1 MMSNSTDSSKKPWYR
16 CLSNYQ
22 WIVLIVASLG
32 WIFDVFEGQIF
43 VASMREAMPSLLPQ
57 DLPPN
62 EIGGLVNF
70 WNNTALGFFLFGGA
84 VGGVF
89 FGAMSDRIGRSKTM
103 IITILF
109 YSIFTSIS
117 AFAQTPWQMV
127 GLRFL
132 VALGVGGEWAV
143 ASAMLAEVMPKRIR
157 PITSSIFH
165 ASSVFGTL
173 LAAAA
178 GAYIVGNPEL
188 GENAWRWGFAIGALP
203 AALTIWI
210 RLKLK
215 EPEQWVQMRKRSKQE
230 GQAKPGRIPDLFK
243 GAHLRSTLV
252 GVSLASIGL
261 VTFWGVHIYGKNALL
276 EHARNQVLIAENLS
290 LDAPPDILS
299 ITLNKPD
306 YKQAMKKAEMLS
318 MVLNTIGGG
327 LGLVLFGWISTKLGR
342 KGAFVFYHIG
352 AFIVALLMFNVFI
365 KTTAPTPVLLM
376 GMLPVFGFFT
386 VGMHAGYAV
395 YFPEIYP
402 THLRGLGS
410 GFCFNMGRVAT
421 GLAILLIGWL
431 QRPSEQGG
439 LEMSIIQTANYLS
452 WLFPVGIVVV
462 LFARETNEQELLE

>member
-1 MMSNSTDSSKKPWYR
+1 MQSSPESESKPWYTI
-16 CLSNYQ
+16 LSNYQ
-22 WIVLIVASLG
+22 WTVLIVASLG

-43 VASMREAMPSLLPQ
+43 VVSMREAMPSLLPE
-57 DLPPN
+57 DLPAN
-62 EIGGLVNF
+62 EVGGLINF

-84 VGGVF
+84 LGGVL

-109 YSIFTSIS
+109 YSLFTSIS

-143 ASAMLAEVMPKRIR
+143 ASAMIAEVMPNRVR

-178 GAYIVGNPEL
+178 GAYVVGNPEL
-188 GENAWRWGFAIGALP
+188 GESAWRWGFALGALP

-215 EPEQWVQMRKRSKQE
+215 EPDQWVKMQQRSKE
-230 GQAKPGRIPDLFK
+230 ESRIKPGSIPDLFK
-243 GAHLRSTLV
+243 GRQLRSTLV
-252 GVSLASIGL
+252 GVSLSSIGL

-276 EHARNQVLIAENLS
+276 EHARSEALAADGILESSPAAVVNQTLEKPENK
-290 LDAPPDILS
+290 A
-299 ITLNKPD
+299 
-306 YKQAMKKAEMLS
+306 AMKKAEMLS
-318 MVLNTIGGG
+318 MVLNTLGGG

-342 KGAFVFYHIG
+342 KGAFVFYHVG
-352 AFIVALLMFNVFI
+352 AFLVALLMFNI
-365 KTTAPTPVLLM
+365 LIERAQSPPILLM
-376 GMLPVFGFFT
+376 CMLPVFGFFT
-386 VGMHAGYAV
+386 LGMHAGYAV

-421 GLAILLIGWL
+421 GFGILLIGWL
-431 QRPSEQGG
+431 QRPAEQGG
-439 LEMSIIQTANYLS
+439 FEWSIIQTANYLS
-452 WLFPVGIVVV
+452 WLYLAGIFIV
-462 LFARETNEQELLE
+462 LFARETNKQDLLE

>member
-1 MMSNSTDSSKKPWYR
+1 MSSSSEPVSRPWYKV
-16 CLSNYQ
+16 LSNYQ
-22 WIVLIVASLG
+22 WTVLIVASLG

-43 VASMREAMPSLLPQ
+43 VASMREAMPSLLPE
-57 DLPPN
+57 DLPAN
-62 EIGGLVNF
+62 ELSGLANF
-70 WNNTALGFFLFGGA
+70 WNNAALGFFLFGGA
-84 VGGVF
+84 VGGVL
-89 FGAMSDRIGRSKTM
+89 FGAMSDRIGRSRTM

-109 YSIFTSIS
+109 YSIFTSLS

-143 ASAMLAEVMPKRIR
+143 ASAMIAEVMPNRVR

-178 GAYIVGNPEL
+178 GAFVVGNPEL
-188 GENAWRWGFAIGALP
+188 GENAWRWGFALGALP

-215 EPEQWVQMRKRSKQE
+215 EPDQWVKMQERSKE
-230 GQAKPGRIPDLFK
+230 EPKIKPGSIPDLFK
-243 GAHLRSTLV
+243 GRQLRSTLV
-252 GVSLASIGL
+252 GVSLSSIGL

-276 EHARNQVLIAENLS
+276 EHARGEALAADGLSASAPAALVNQ
-290 LDAPPDILS
+290 
-299 ITLNKPD
+299 TLEKPQNKA
-306 YKQAMKKAEMLS
+306 AMKRAEMLS
-318 MVLNTIGGG
+318 MALNTLGGG

-342 KGAFVFYHIG
+342 KGAFLFYHIG
-352 AFIVALLMFNVFI
+352 AFAVAWLMFNVLI
-365 KTTAPTPVLLM
+365 ERAQSPPILLM

-386 VGMHAGYAV
+386 LGMHAGYAV

-421 GLAILLIGWL
+421 GFCILLIGWL
-431 QRPSEQGG
+431 QRPAEQGG
-439 LEMSIIQTANYLS
+439 YEWSIIQTANYLS
-452 WLFPVGIVVV
+452 WLYLAGIFIV
-462 LFARETNEQELLE
+462 LFARETNEQDLLE

>member
-1 MMSNSTDSSKKPWYR
+1 
-16 CLSNYQ
+16 
-22 WIVLIVASLG
+22 
-32 WIFDVFEGQIF
+32 
-43 VASMREAMPSLLPQ
+43 MREAMPSLLPE
-57 DLPPN
+57 DLPAN
-62 EIGGLVNF
+62 EVGGLINF

-84 VGGVF
+84 LGGVL

-109 YSIFTSIS
+109 YSLFTSLS
-117 AFAQTPWQMV
+117 AFAHTPWQMV

-143 ASAMLAEVMPKRIR
+143 ASAMIAEVMPNRVR

-188 GENAWRWGFAIGALP
+188 GENAWRWGFALGALP

-215 EPEQWVQMRKRSKQE
+215 EPDQWVKMQQRSKE
-230 GQAKPGRIPDLFK
+230 ESRIKPGSIPDLFK
-243 GAHLRSTLV
+243 GRQLRSTLV
-252 GVSLASIGL
+252 GVSLSSIGL

-276 EHARNQVLIAENLS
+276 EHARSEALAADGILESSPAAIVNQTLEKPENK
-290 LDAPPDILS
+290 A
-299 ITLNKPD
+299 
-306 YKQAMKKAEMLS
+306 AMKKAEMLS
-318 MVLNTIGGG
+318 MVLNTLGGG

-342 KGAFVFYHIG
+342 KGAFVFYHVG
-352 AFIVALLMFNVFI
+352 AFLVALLMFNI
-365 KTTAPTPVLLM
+365 LIERAQSPPILLM
-376 GMLPVFGFFT
+376 CMLPVFGFFT
-386 VGMHAGYAV
+386 LGMHAGYAV

-421 GLAILLIGWL
+421 GFGILLIGWL
-431 QRPSEQGG
+431 QRPAEQGG
-439 LEMSIIQTANYLS
+439 FEWSIIQTANYLS
-452 WLFPVGIVVV
+452 WLYLAGIFIV
-462 LFARETNEQELLE
+462 LFARETNEQDLLE